1 MFPAIIS
8 FRPFHRQYLVAAELT
23 VDPVRRIVAGVVL
36 VLVTVVV
43 VIHPL
48 SILLGL
54 MLRAFT
60 VNEVLALGL
69 GELVDLGGG
78 EAGKEL
84 LSEGVVDGLAC
95 WGSAMNSN
103 GEGASKSLP
112 SLRWWSSKA
121 LKPAKAAPP
130 AISSWLKLDS
140 FLLSPS

>member
-48 SILLGL
+48 SVLLGL

-95 WGSAMNSN
+95 WGQ
-103 GEGASKSLP
+103 
-112 SLRWWSSKA
+112 R
-121 LKPAKAAPP
+121 
-130 AISSWLKLDS
+130 
-140 FLLSPS
+140 